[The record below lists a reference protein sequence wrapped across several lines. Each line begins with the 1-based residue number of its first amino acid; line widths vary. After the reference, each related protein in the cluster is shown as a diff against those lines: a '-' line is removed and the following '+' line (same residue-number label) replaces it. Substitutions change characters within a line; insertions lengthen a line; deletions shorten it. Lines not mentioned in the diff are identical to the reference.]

1 LERGFH
7 RRRADRRAAAAF
19 ADLSAKLQEQLVA
32 WDGILSHDLTG
43 LNRTAAEKKLALV
56 EIPAK

>member
-1 LERGFH
+1 
-7 RRRADRRAAAAF
+7 
-19 ADLSAKLQEQLVA
+19 VA